1 MFTEASLD
9 EGVTSRIFLK
19 AGVIDV
25 TGNYSYM
32 YLPSERKMQMTCYF
46 RKLLV
51 ALMKENPKSISA
63 FLYILLFFVLKIFA
77 KAEENFL

>member
-1 MFTEASLD
+1 MVDSLSSLENLKILHKEGIVLITGKQEIYFNPAVIRMFTEASLD

-32 YLPSERKMQMTCYF
+32 YLPSEGKC
-46 RKLLV
+46 K
-51 ALMKENPKSISA
+51 
-63 FLYILLFFVLKIFA
+63 
-77 KAEENFL
+77 